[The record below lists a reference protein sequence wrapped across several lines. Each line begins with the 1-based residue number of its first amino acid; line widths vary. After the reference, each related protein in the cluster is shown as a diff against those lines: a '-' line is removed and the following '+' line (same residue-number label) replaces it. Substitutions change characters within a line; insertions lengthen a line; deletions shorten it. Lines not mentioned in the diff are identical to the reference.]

1 MGCPLPAPRLFAEVL
16 LRWNIHSGHRLG
28 GGASE
33 SDPVSQVTQH
43 LQLTTGVTVR
53 QGWVA
58 PRR

>member
-1 MGCPLPAPRLFAEVL
+1 MPTACTPTLAEVL
-16 LRWNIHSGHRLG
+16 LRWNIHSWHRLG

-43 LQLTTGVTVR
+43 LRLTTGVTVR
-53 QGWVA
+53 QCWVA